1 MGHIDDSFLM
11 GYEYTA
17 CKRNVQDNVEAFQ
30 KLGFVIH
37 PVKSVFIPT
46 QEIEF
51 LVVFFFLL
59 NSILMTIRLPP
70 TKAAR
75 VRTACQNLLLKNEMT
90 IRETAQVTGLVV
102 SSLHAMQFGKLY
114 YRHLK
119 KNKVLALQASKGH
132 YDAPLYLSKDAKTDL
147 SRWINNMDSSFKKIV
162 PPNPDMT
169 LTTDTSTKGW
179 GRSKGFIL
187 IIWS

>member
-1 MGHIDDSFLM
+1 MSALLARGI
-11 GYEYTA
+11 
-17 CKRNVQDNVEAFQ
+17 VQDNVEAFQ

-46 QEIEF
+46 QKNRISC
-51 LVVFFFLL
+51 FFFDYWTASLWQL
-59 NSILMTIRLPP
+59 DFPIPKLHVH
-70 TKAAR
+70 
-75 VRTACQNLLLKNEMT
+75 VRPFRTFYSKMRSMT
-90 IRETAQVTGLVV
+90 IRETAQVTGLKV
-102 SSLHAMQFGKLY
+102 SSLPAVQFGELY
-114 YRHLK
+114 YRHLE
-119 KNKVLALQASKGH
+119 KNKVLALQTSKGH

-179 GRSKGFIL
+179 GRSKGFIF
-187 IIWS
+187 IIRS